1 MLRTIV
7 VVGASLA
14 GLRAAE
20 TLRAEGFDGRLVLV
34 GDEPHLPYDRP
45 PLSKQLLAGVCS
57 VADIALRRD
66 DYDALGLELELGRR
80 ATALEVADRRV
91 QLDEREWISFD
102 GLVVATGAVPRR
114 LPGTPPLEGIH
125 LLRTLD
131 DCLAIRSALSDAVAA
146 GGRIV
151 VVGAGFIGSEVAAT
165 ARSSGASVTVL
176 EALATPLSKALG
188 EE

>member
-1 MLRTIV
+1 
-7 VVGASLA
+7 G
-14 GLRAAE
+14 
-20 TLRAEGFDGRLVLV
+20 
-34 GDEPHLPYDRP
+34 
-45 PLSKQLLAGVCS
+45 
-57 VADIALRRD
+57 
-66 DYDALGLELELGRR
+66 LELGRR

-131 DCLAIRSALSDAVAA
+131 DCLAIRSALSDVVAA

-151 VVGAGFIGSEVAAT
+151 VVGAGLIGSEVAAT
-165 ARSSGASVTVL
+165 GRSSGASVTVL

-188 EE
+188 EGLGAACGTLHFETGVGRPTVAGAA